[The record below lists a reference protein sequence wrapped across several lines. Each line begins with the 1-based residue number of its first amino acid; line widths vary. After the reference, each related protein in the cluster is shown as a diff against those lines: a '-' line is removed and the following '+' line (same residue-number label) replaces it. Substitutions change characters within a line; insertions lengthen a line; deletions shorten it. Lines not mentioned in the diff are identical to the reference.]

1 MGVYEE
7 LQERGLIAQIT
18 NEDEVRELINNG
30 KAVFYIGFD
39 PTADSLHV
47 GHFMALCLMKRLQ
60 MAGNKPIALI
70 GGGTGMI
77 GDPSGK
83 TDMRKMLT
91 PEIIQHNCDCFK
103 KQMSKFIDFSEG
115 KAMMVNNADWLLD
128 LNYINVLREVG
139 ACFSVNRMLSFECY
153 KQRMERGLSFLEF
166 NYMIM
171 QSYDFYTLYK
181 KYGCNLQFG
190 GDDQWSNM
198 IGGMELIRKKLQGNA
213 NAMTITLLTNSEGK
227 KMGKTE
233 KGAVWL
239 DAEKTSPYEFYQYW
253 RNVGDDDVI
262 KCMKLLTFVPMEQI
276 NEYAKLEGAELNKV
290 KEVLAF
296 ELTKMIHGEEEATKA
311 QNAAK
316 ALFAGGA
323 DNSHMPETVLTDDD
337 FTDGS
342 IMLLDMMVKAG
353 IIKSKGEGRRLITQG
368 GVSVNDEKAIDPN
381 MSFTTDDFANE
392 IIVKKG
398 KKVFHKF
405 TK

>member
-91 PEIIQHNCDCFK
+91 PEIIQRNCDCFK

-368 GVSVNDEKAIDPN
+368 GVSVNDEKATDPN

>member
-18 NEDEVRELINNG
+18 NEDEVRKLINNG

-103 KQMSKFIDFSEG
+103 KQMSKFIDFSDG

-198 IGGMELIRKKLQGNA
+198 IGGMELIRRKLQGNA

-262 KCMKLLTFVPMEQI
+262 KCMKLLTFIPMEQI

-368 GVSVNDEKAIDPN
+368 GVSVNDEKATDPN

-405 TK
+405 SK

>member
-1 MGVYEE
+1 
-7 LQERGLIAQIT
+7 
-18 NEDEVRELINNG
+18 
-30 KAVFYIGFD
+30 
-39 PTADSLHV
+39 
-47 GHFMALCLMKRLQ
+47 
-60 MAGNKPIALI
+60 
-70 GGGTGMI
+70 
-77 GDPSGK
+77 
-83 TDMRKMLT
+83 
-91 PEIIQHNCDCFK
+91 
-103 KQMSKFIDFSEG
+103 
-115 KAMMVNNADWLLD
+115 
-128 LNYINVLREVG
+128 
-139 ACFSVNRMLSFECY
+139 
-153 KQRMERGLSFLEF
+153 
-166 NYMIM
+166 
-171 QSYDFYTLYK
+171 
-181 KYGCNLQFG
+181 
-190 GDDQWSNM
+190 
-198 IGGMELIRKKLQGNA
+198 
-213 NAMTITLLTNSEGK
+213 MTITLLTNSEGK

-262 KCMKLLTFVPMEQI
+262 KCMKLLTFIPMEQI

-368 GVSVNDEKAIDPN
+368 GVSVNDEKATDPN

-405 TK
+405 SK